1 MTILSKVTSVDKTS
15 ALKGKIMLKAS
26 CSAVLIMALSACTT
40 GNAQV
45 KMAQYQADTEMTTPE
60 VSGESSF
67 ELLADR
73 MAEAG
78 DHAAAVPL
86 YRNLLKTNNFNSA
99 VQAKLGLS
107 LLALGN
113 TVEAERALSLA
124 VKNGEVGEANYG
136 LGKVH
141 LAVGRYAEA
150 ADQFHAATAGM
161 GDASRA
167 YSGRG
172 VALAALGNFD
182 EAIASFDDGL
192 RANPSDTEALSNK
205 ALTLA
210 LLGSADVAAAM
221 LEDIA
226 QSGRAGPRDRQ
237 NLALAYLA
245 AGRRTDAVAMARL
258 DLDSQAVADTF
269 SFYDEMMALP
279 PEGRMASLVT
289 GMIPQAQSQDQP
301 ANLELVDSDARRDAA
316 ARMTTPP
323 PPPPEPEPEP
333 EPEPIPVLTPQDLTG
348 WSLQI
353 GAYRNIPN
361 MVRGWKILYNDN
373 EDILE
378 GIEPRRSEVSF
389 GERENAGPQ
398 GHYYRLNAGPLKS
411 FERASEVCKELKAR
425 GTACWVRPP
434 EPEEGRLPE

>member
-1 MTILSKVTSVDKTS
+1 MSILSKVTSVESLSTIRGKT
-15 ALKGKIMLKAS
+15 MLKAS
-26 CSAVLIMALSACTT
+26 CSAVLIMALGACTSN
-40 GNAQV
+40 NAQV
-45 KMAQYQADTEMTTPE
+45 KMAQHQADTEMTTPE
-60 VSGESSF
+60 VSGEGSF

-73 MAEAG
+73 MANAG

-86 YRNLLKTNNFNSA
+86 YRHLLKTDSFNSV

-113 TVEAERALSLA
+113 THEAERALSLA

-141 LAVGRYAEA
+141 LALGRYAEA

-161 GDASRA
+161 SGDARA
-167 YSGRG
+167 YAGRG

-192 RANPSDTEALSNK
+192 RANPTDIETLSNK

-210 LLGSADVAAAM
+210 LLGSADVATAM

-226 QSGRAGPRDRQ
+226 QNGRAGPRDRQ

-258 DLDSQAVADTF
+258 DLDSQAVSDTF

-279 PEGRMASLVT
+279 PEGRMAT
-289 GMIPQAQSQDQP
+289 
-301 ANLELVDSDARRDAA
+301 
-316 ARMTTPP
+316 
-323 PPPPEPEPEP
+323 
-333 EPEPIPVLTPQDLTG
+333 
-348 WSLQI
+348 
-353 GAYRNIPN
+353 
-361 MVRGWKILYNDN
+361 
-373 EDILE
+373 
-378 GIEPRRSEVSF
+378 
-389 GERENAGPQ
+389 
-398 GHYYRLNAGPLKS
+398 
-411 FERASEVCKELKAR
+411 
-425 GTACWVRPP
+425 
-434 EPEEGRLPE
+434 